1 VSPLLA
7 TIPALF
13 AKASLAWP
21 ALFTLLGN
29 KEIRNKICGY
39 EEFMREKNR
48 RSIVSILFLFI

>member
-21 ALFTLLGN
+21 ALFTLIGN

-39 EEFMREKNR
+39 EEFMREKNNFF
-48 RSIVSILFLFI
+48 VSFHLELAK